1 MSQSDVSI
9 RRRSNIL
16 EPDVSL
22 PTGLSQRNGVW
33 QLRIGVPADL
43 THLYP
48 GVDAYRGSLKTR
60 DRTEAITKA
69 HALIAQHR
77 QTFDHQRTAEFVR
90 RSPPTVP
97 LTQELEAYLS
107 AQAGWVAL
115 LFDDVVRFTPGAIEA
130 MTPGHRFLT
139 SPNDPPGPWLTGND
153 PAKWNRLQQ
162 LALEQAKADLAAGR
176 LERTQAT
183 IESDLKAMGVRVDW
197 DDTVTRMALT
207 RIARAQVRVYQQ
219 TVERGHGEPHD
230 TPAKPLPPAT
240 LAPLKHPEAQG
251 APAPAVYLHHLKA
264 DWLAVKA
271 RAGTAVKITD
281 RALRL
286 LAEAGVDVPLSDLTR
301 THGAT
306 FRAHLVQKG
315 IRGQSVKNLIGPI
328 QALLNVAVDAG
339 KLKSNPWAG
348 LKIDT
353 SDSIQRLPWR
363 LEDLMKLAAANNLR
377 TDASRWLFPLLLHT
391 GARIGEMAQLELAD
405 IREVDGVPAIE
416 IHDRQAEGH
425 EKRSVKTKAGLRVVP
440 VHASLIALGFLAH
453 VQERKQAGDRFLFP
467 KFIQKGKR
475 IPSDLA
481 GQEFTKLREEAGI
494 GRDERFTAHSLRHN
508 VRSAL
513 AAAGVNDQII
523 DKLVGHESGTVQGRY
538 THATTKA
545 LAEAVAKLDWQRLGL
560 R

>member
-1 MSQSDVSI
+1 
-9 RRRSNIL
+9 L

-43 THLYP
+43 LHLYP
-48 GVDAYRGSLKTR
+48 GIDAYRGSLKTR

-69 HALIAQHR
+69 HALIAQYR
-77 QTFDHQRTAEFVR
+77 QTFDHQRTAEVVKR
-90 RSPPTVP
+90 APPTVP
-97 LTQELEAYLS
+97 LTPELEGYLS
-107 AQAGWVAL
+107 AQAGWLAL
-115 LFDDVVRFTPGAIEA
+115 LFDDVVRFAPGMAEA
-130 MTPGHRFLT
+130 VAPALHFLT
-139 SPNDPPGPWLTGND
+139 APENQRPPSPPDASRARWGRVQG
-153 PAKWNRLQQ
+153 
-162 LALEQAKADLAAGR
+162 LALEQSKADLAAGR
-176 LERTQAT
+176 LHLVQQAV
-183 IESDLKAMGVRVDW
+183 EADLKPLGIRVDW
-197 DDTVTRMALT
+197 DDTANRLALA
-207 RIARAQVRVYQQ
+207 RIARAQVRAFQK
-219 TVERGHGEPHD
+219 TVERGQGEPHD
-230 TPAKPLPPAT
+230 TPAKPTAPVT
-240 LAPLKHPEAQG
+240 LATAETAGTVLRVPD
-251 APAPAVYLHHLKA
+251 LKA

-271 RAGTAVKITD
+271 RSMTAVKITD
-281 RALRL
+281 RALGL
-286 LAEAGVDVPLSDLTR
+286 LAEAGVDVPLSDLNR

-339 KLKSNPWAG
+339 KLKTNPWAG

-363 LEDLMKLAAANNLR
+363 LEDLTKLAAANNLH
-377 TDASRWLFPLLLHT
+377 TDPSRWLFPLLLHT

-453 VQERKQAGDRFLFP
+453 VEERRQAGDRFLFP
-467 KFIQKGKR
+467 RFIQKGKR
-475 IPSDLA
+475 IPSDIA

-513 AAAGVNDQII
+513 AAASVNDQII

-545 LAEAVAKLDWQRLGL
+545 LAEAVGRLDWQGLGL
-560 R
+560 Q